1 MNMRN
6 HIVKIL
12 STFFY
17 VGYLPLMP
25 GTFASIVGV
34 SLFYLIKDSIFIH
47 ALFTLSFILLGLL
60 VSTKAEK
67 IFKQKDA
74 KCIVIDEISGM
85 LLALLFIPYDIR
97 WLIIAFVL
105 FRILDALK
113 PYPAD
118 RFQALSGGIG
128 IMSDDIIAG
137 LYTNIILQF
146 VLRLASF
153 KTS

>member
-1 MNMRN
+1 MNIRN
-6 HIVKIL
+6 YIIKII

-17 VGYLPLMP
+17 LGYLPVIP

-34 SLFYLIKDSIFIH
+34 FLFYLIKDSVFIH
-47 ALFTLSFILLGLL
+47 ALLTLLFIILGL
-60 VSTKAEK
+60 SITTEAEK
-67 IFKQKDA
+67 IFNKKDA
-74 KCIVIDEISGM
+74 RCIVIDEISGM

-97 WLIIAFVL
+97 LVVVAFIL

-118 RFQALSGGIG
+118 RLQTMKGNIG
-128 IMSDDIIAG
+128 VMGDDIVAG
-137 LYTNIILQF
+137 FYTNIILQV